1 MRSLNAILVLGLIL
15 LAAGLAGAGEQTVTL
30 AVENMDC
37 AARPLIVKQSL
48 TKVEGVRQ
56 ARVSYERKT
65 GVVTF
70 DDAKATVGRLIEA
83 TTKAG
88 YPARVVK

>member
-1 MRSLNAILVLGLIL
+1 MTRLNAMLGLSLIL
-15 LAAGLAGAGEQTVTL
+15 LAGVAGAGEQTVTL

-37 AARPLIVKQSL
+37 AACPLIVKQSL
-48 TKVEGVRQ
+48 TKVEGVRK

-65 GVVTF
+65 AVVTF
-70 DDAKATVGRLIEA
+70 DDAKATVDRLIEA

-88 YPARVVK
+88 YPARVIK